1 MKVLK
6 KVNAKVKFL
15 NRQNKYLTARLNR
28 LLCNAL
34 IQIHFVA
41 HRGFTSWC
49 LLLSKNLKNRL
60 RLCAVHFRKINLLP
74 VSERVKS
81 CIATIVFKYWNEI
94 VSSYINDMF
103 ELSYNKYPT
112 RSQMALDILL
122 QRTITGQEV
131 LFFLGPKI
139 WTKITHITKNVK
151 TTASFT
157 HALKREILN
166 KLCR

>member
-1 MKVLK
+1 MVMKVLK

-81 CIATIVFKYWNEI
+81 CIATILNIGTRLYHHISMICLSFHTISTLLDHKWHWIY
-94 VSSYINDMF
+94 SYK
-103 ELSYNKYPT
+103 E
-112 RSQMALDILL
+112 
-122 QRTITGQEV
+122 
-131 LFFLGPKI
+131 
-139 WTKITHITKNVK
+139 
-151 TTASFT
+151 
-157 HALKREILN
+157 
-166 KLCR
+166 

>member
-1 MKVLK
+1 
-6 KVNAKVKFL
+6 
-15 NRQNKYLTARLNR
+15 
-28 LLCNAL
+28 
-34 IQIHFVA
+34 
-41 HRGFTSWC
+41 
-49 LLLSKNLKNRL
+49 
-60 RLCAVHFRKINLLP
+60 
-74 VSERVKS
+74 
-81 CIATIVFKYWNEI
+81 
-94 VSSYINDMF
+94 MF

-122 QRTITGQEV
+122 QRTITGQEA

-139 WTKITHITKNVK
+139 WTKITHSTKNVK